1 MGTTNCNLNVHF
13 LIFVQRE
20 EKGDYAAEAQFLDE
34 HGTFHAR
41 KVNQLYFRLLQSHS
55 QIQTL

>member
-1 MGTTNCNLNVHF
+1 MSTINCNLYVHF

-20 EKGDYAAEAQFLDE
+20 EKGDYAAEAQFVDE
-34 HGTFHAR
+34 HGNVLAR
-41 KVNQLYFRLLQSHS
+41 KVNQRYFDDLEGHV